1 MNTSTKTI
9 EEQALLINH
18 LSREFNSLNAANGSY
33 ISSLHHE
40 NSQLRD
46 DLQVAAELV
55 DRLKHEKWAME
66 DEIARLKNPQYNV
79 HGSYISTLHDENSQI
94 SDDLRIAEDEIVE
107 LKWVITKLKENKSM

>member
-1 MNTSTKTI
+1 VIVGGSHPPHIKEKIMNVSTKTI

-33 ISSLHHE
+33 IS
-40 NSQLRD
+40 R
-46 DLQVAAELV
+46 
-55 DRLKHEKWAME
+55 
-66 DEIARLKNPQYNV
+66 
-79 HGSYISTLHDENSQI
+79 LHDENSQL